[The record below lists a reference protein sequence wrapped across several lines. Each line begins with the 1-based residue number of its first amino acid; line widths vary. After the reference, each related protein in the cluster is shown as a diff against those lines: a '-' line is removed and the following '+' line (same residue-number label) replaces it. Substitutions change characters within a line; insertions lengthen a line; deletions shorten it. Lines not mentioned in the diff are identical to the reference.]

1 MDEKYFYLDSV
12 GQQKGPIGI
21 NELGRFDIT
30 PTTMVWKQ
38 GLAEWVQAKTLPE
51 FQAYFAASGTQND
64 TQTPPPP
71 QQPQT
76 APPFTSYEV
85 KPDNYLVWAILSTV
99 LCCLPFGIV
108 SIVYSSKVDNLWALG
123 NKAQAIEAANN
134 AKKWAIIGAISGAV
148 VGIIYAIVV
157 AMTAACNSF

>member
-1 MDEKYFYLDSV
+1 MEEKYFYLDSV
-12 GQQKGPIGI
+12 GQQKGPVGI
-21 NELGRFDIT
+21 NELGRFDIM

-64 TQTPPPP
+64 QQATPP

-76 APPFTSYEV
+76 APPFTNYEA

-108 SIVYSSKVDNLWALG
+108 SIIYSTKVDNLWTLG

-148 VGIIYAIVV
+148 VGIIYGICALV
-157 AMTAACNSF
+157 AVSSCN